1 VFIGRHRLRG
11 EGGIEAFIR
20 REVLPYMPDAWIVEA
35 DTRGG
40 YEISFARHFYQPP
53 KLRTLEEIAS
63 DIRTLEEKPKASWP
77 KLPDRDFH
85 EPLFPVPV
93 LLYSAFNMV

>member
-1 VFIGRHRLRG
+1 LRG
-11 EGGIEAFIR
+11 EDGIEAFIR
-20 REVLPYMPDAWIVEA
+20 REVLPDTSDAWIVEA
-35 DTRGG
+35 DTRSG

-63 DIRTLEEKPKASWP
+63 DIRTLKETEGLWP